1 MKIEKV
7 KIAELNPAEY
17 NPRRMTNKQYE
28 DLRNSLEKFGLVD
41 PIIINSDNTVVGG
54 HQRLRIMREL
64 GAELVPVV
72 RVNLSK
78 EDEKELNIRL
88 NKNTGEFD
96 LDVLANNF
104 EVDELKDWGFKD
116 VELGFNTDKIQT
128 DLSDSI
134 ELQYKIEVDV
144 TSEKEQEQLY
154 NDLTNK
160 GYICRIL
167 TL

>member
-7 KIAELNPAEY
+7 IIAELNPAEY
-17 NPRRMTNKQYE
+17 NPRRMTSKQYE
-28 DLRNSLEKFGLVD
+28 DLKNSLEKFGLVD

-104 EVDELKDWGFKD
+104 EVDELKDWGFKNI
-116 VELGFNTDKIQT
+116 ELGFNIDKIEEDKPT
-128 DLSDSI
+128 TITIKEKDIKLANKLYEDL
-134 ELQYKIEVDV
+134 KA
-144 TSEKEQEQLY
+144 
-154 NDLTNK
+154 K
-160 GYICRIL
+160 GYKVTIK
-167 TL
+167 

>member
-1 MKIEKV
+1 MKIEKI
-7 KIAELNPAEY
+7 KISELNPAEY
-17 NPRRMTNKQYE
+17 NPRKMTNKQYE
-28 DLRNSLEKFGLVD
+28 DLKESLEKFGLVD

-64 GAELVPVV
+64 GAELVPTV

-78 EDEKELNIRL
+78 EDERKLNIRL

-96 LDVLANNF
+96 LDILANNF

-116 VELGFNTDKIQT
+116 IELGFNIDKIQN
-128 DLSDSI
+128 DLSDKI

-154 NDLTNK
+154 NELTNK

>member
-1 MKIEKV
+1 M
-7 KIAELNPAEY
+7 
-17 NPRRMTNKQYE
+17 
-28 DLRNSLEKFGLVD
+28 VD

-64 GAELVPVV
+64 GAEYVPTV

-78 EDEKELNIRL
+78 QDEMELNIRL
-88 NKNTGEFD
+88 NKNSGEFD

-116 VELGFNTDKIQT
+116 IELGFNIDKLPN
-128 DLSDSI
+128 DLSDKL

-144 TSEKEQEQLY
+144 TSEKEQEKLY

-160 GYICRIL
+160 GYTCRIL